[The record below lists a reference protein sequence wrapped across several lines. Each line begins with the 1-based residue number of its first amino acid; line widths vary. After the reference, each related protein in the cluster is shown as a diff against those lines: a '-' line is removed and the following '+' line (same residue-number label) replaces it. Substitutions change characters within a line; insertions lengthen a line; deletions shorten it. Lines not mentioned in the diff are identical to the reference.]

1 MEINPYSRI
10 RRNSTIWD
18 FEIESKHNYY
28 GYPTH
33 TNLEEGITKLQ
44 KHRNKKHE
52 TFYQGYM
59 NLNKKKLRLSE
70 MKTKH

>member
-1 MEINPYSRI
+1 MEINPYVGII
-10 RRNSTIWD
+10 RHSTSWD
-18 FEIESKHNYY
+18 FQIESKHNYC

-44 KHRNKKHE
+44 INRNKELE

-59 NLNKKKLRLSE
+59 NLNKQKKG
-70 MKTKH
+70 

>member
-1 MEINPYSRI
+1 MEINPYASI
-10 RRNSTIWD
+10 RRNSIIWD

-44 KHRNKKHE
+44 IHRNEKYE

-59 NLNKKKLRLSE
+59 NLNKQKIRLSE